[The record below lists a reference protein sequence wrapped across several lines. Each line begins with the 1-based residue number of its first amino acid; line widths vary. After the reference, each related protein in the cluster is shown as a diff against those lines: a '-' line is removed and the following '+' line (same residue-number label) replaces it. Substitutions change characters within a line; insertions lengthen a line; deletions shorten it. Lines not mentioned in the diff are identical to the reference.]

1 MPITYSVCCV
11 FFVESADT
19 LYNPTHFVIYC
30 TRRKALFYKDS
41 VERGTRG
48 ELHHTQTPALD
59 RSAVWNKYLIL
70 FHEIGS
76 LRDFYIMTLFANCK
90 VIMRTT
96 IARILCTVNSLPMII
111 SEGFSGRKK
120 NTCQK
125 HFSLMKSTTF
135 KHAKCKFNF
144 VFCPLRIKV

>member
-1 MPITYSVCCV
+1 MLTNSTSQNTLLFIVLGERLSFTKTALNV
-11 FFVESADT
+11 F
-19 LYNPTHFVIYC
+19 
-30 TRRKALFYKDS
+30 
-41 VERGTRG
+41 ERGTRG

-59 RSAVWNKYLIL
+59 RSAVWNKSLIL

-120 NTCQK
+120 I
-125 HFSLMKSTTF
+125 LAKSIF
-135 KHAKCKFNF
+135 H
-144 VFCPLRIKV
+144 

>member
-1 MPITYSVCCV
+1 MSNFGLIEQNWKLSHIFMPVKTKKNTPSKVACFTAQFSFQYW
-11 FFVESADT
+11 
-19 LYNPTHFVIYC
+19 
-30 TRRKALFYKDS
+30 
-41 VERGTRG
+41 
-48 ELHHTQTPALD
+48 QTAP
-59 RSAVWNKYLIL
+59 NQPKFHIL
-70 FHEIGS
+70 FHKNGS
-76 LRDFYIMTLFANCK
+76 LCDFYIMTLFANCK

-144 VFCPLRIKV
+144 VFCPLRIKA